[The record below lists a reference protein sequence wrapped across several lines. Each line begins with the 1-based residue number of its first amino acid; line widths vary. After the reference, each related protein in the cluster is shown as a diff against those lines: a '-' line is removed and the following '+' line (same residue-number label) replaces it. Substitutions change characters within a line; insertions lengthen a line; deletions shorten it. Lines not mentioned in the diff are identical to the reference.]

1 LAASLLISASL
12 LAGIGAPFVLA
23 NSPAGA
29 DPIATLQ
36 QRAQY
41 IASEVQGAQ
50 IKLTILDETYN
61 QAQIRVASLDQQLT
75 GTNKAIG
82 RTEEALGRDR
92 THLREVAI
100 EDYVTGGESQT
111 LSVLFSGNQQT
122 AGMQQVYIQAAAGN
136 LNESET
142 TVLITQRSL
151 SIERAKLNHT
161 AQLAKANET
170 TISNDLAQ
178 AKALT
183 TRLNNEEANVKGQ
196 LAAAVAAAQQANAAA
211 YQAALAK
218 AAEQAAA
225 QQANAAAYQAALAKA
240 AQQAAA
246 QQATGAAYPAA
257 SAKAAQQAAA
267 QQASKAAYQA
277 ALAKGAQQA
286 ASQQPPP
293 SSGTTTPV
301 AGDNAGQIAVR
312 AAQGQRGVPYVW
324 GGATPGMGF
333 DCSGLTMWAWAQAGV
348 SLAHGATEQYY
359 EVQHVSMSDLEPG
372 DLIFYGNA
380 SLLYHV
386 VMYIGNG
393 MVVQAEETGTNVM
406 DTPIPPGAYG
416 AGMP

>member
-196 LAAAVAAAQQANAAA
+196 LAAAVAAAQQATAVA

-218 AAEQAAA
+218 AAQQAAA

-240 AQQAAA
+240 AQQAA
-246 QQATGAAYPAA
+246 
-257 SAKAAQQAAA
+257 
-267 QQASKAAYQA
+267 
-277 ALAKGAQQA
+277 
-286 ASQQPPP
+286 SQQPPP
-293 SSGTTTPV
+293 SSQLPPPA
-301 AGDNAGQIAVR
+301 AGNNAGQIAVR
-312 AAQGQRGVPYVW
+312 AAQSQLGVPYVW
-324 GGATPGMGF
+324 GGATPGVGF